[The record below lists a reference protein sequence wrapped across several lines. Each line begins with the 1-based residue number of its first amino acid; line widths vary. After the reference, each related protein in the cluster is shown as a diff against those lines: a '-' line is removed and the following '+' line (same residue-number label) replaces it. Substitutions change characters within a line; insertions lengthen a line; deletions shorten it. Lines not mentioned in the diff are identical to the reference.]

1 MSKCKTVQDEKK
13 INELVVRQKE
23 QGEIIQKRA
32 LKSTEKVNKGQTQV
46 AASAHEK

>member
-13 INELVVRQKE
+13 INELVVRQKAE
-23 QGEIIQKRA
+23 GEVIQKRA

-46 AASAHEK
+46 VSTQEK